1 MYPIL
6 HECPVC
12 SHELIATRLTCREC
26 DTKIEGHFIF
36 GPFAQLSPEQIN
48 FVELFVRHEGKI
60 TRLERELELSYP
72 TIRNRLHDVIRAL
85 GYEPGEEEV
94 FGPSEEERRR
104 ILEELEQGQ
113 INYEDAMRQLRE
125 VTVQDG

>member
-26 DTKIEGHFIF
+26 DTSIEGRFVT
-36 GPFAQLSPEQIN
+36 GPFAQLNPEQIE
-48 FVELFVRHEGKI
+48 FVEMFMRHEGKL
-60 TRLERELELSYP
+60 TRLEAEMKLSYP
-72 TIRNRLHDVIRAL
+72 TVRNRLHDVIRAL
-85 GYEPGEEEV
+85 GYEPGEEE
-94 FGPSEEERRR
+94 FHGPSEEDRKR

-113 INYEDAMRQLRE
+113 INYEDAMRQLRAVE
-125 VTVQDG
+125 A